1 MENIKFSINKID
13 EKLYS
18 KMLGKSIPAEYK
30 DKVNIESLKYLK
42 VGHIGFDGK
51 SHQGEIIVNSALADE
66 VLEIFKS
73 LYEKGYKI
81 EKIKLVDDYNGDD
94 NISMAD
100 NNSSAFNYRVI
111 PNTDKLSNHALGRA
125 IDINPLYNPYIV
137 DDNVF
142 PQEGVEYVDRT
153 QKDDRFIR
161 KNDLIYNIFIKYGW
175 SWGGEWTNAKDYQHF
190 EKIEK

>member
-18 KMLGKSIPAEYK
+18 KMLGKSILAEYK
-30 DKVNIESLKYLK
+30 DKVNIESLRYLK

-73 LYEKGYKI
+73 LYEKDYKI

>member
-18 KMLGKSIPAEYK
+18 KMLGKSILAEYK
-30 DKVNIESLKYLK
+30 DKVNIESLRYLK

-111 PNTDKLSNHALGRA
+111 PNTDKLSVSKDTLLTSPPSTCGVASRTVAFSAPFSKWTAFTSPSCATGSAL
-125 IDINPLYNPYIV
+125 
-137 DDNVF
+137 
-142 PQEGVEYVDRT
+142 
-153 QKDDRFIR
+153 
-161 KNDLIYNIFIKYGW
+161 W
-175 SWGGEWTNAKDYQHF
+175 
-190 EKIEK
+190 